1 MPRFGVASTLD
12 LRDSL
17 AAIHSEAGLL
27 GRIHAR
33 QEAQRQRWRAREQY
47 LWDAEL
53 EETAAAEDEVD
64 KALARSL
71 LGWLQVG
78 EGW

>member
-17 AAIHSEAGLL
+17 AAIHCEAGLL

-33 QEAQRQRWRAREQY
+33 QEAQRQRWRARERY
-47 LWDAEL
+47 MWEL

-78 EGW
+78 EG